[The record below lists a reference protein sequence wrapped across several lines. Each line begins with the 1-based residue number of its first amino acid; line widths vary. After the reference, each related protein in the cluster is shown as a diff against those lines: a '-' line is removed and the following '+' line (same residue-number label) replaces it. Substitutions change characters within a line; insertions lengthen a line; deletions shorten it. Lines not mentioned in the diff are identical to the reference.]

1 VDETQE
7 SRLAA
12 RRSRLMHALALRWE
26 PELGTWAYDDSDVGV
41 YGEPF
46 VLGADAMLTQLRALQ
61 LGPGLDPS
69 ELCFPHRNSPAHW
82 RCDALKKKTAGCGTR
97 RRSAIRCSVV
107 GYVGTSLTTSRPR
120 RQPCTS
126 RPNRWGDLP
135 ALWRMGGKRRS
146 TSEYKLRMSLEPS
159 NWYLDEL
166 RHAGPEHLDPTYVG
180 GYDEKSP
187 TDWREDLAALQA
199 LGIGPTSTVVDFG
212 AGTGAFARAVAPH
225 VGRVIAVDVSEA
237 MVALMRQQGIE
248 AINAGFL
255 SYEHS
260 GDPPDAVF
268 TRNALHHLPDFW
280 KATALE
286 RIARLLRPGGVLRLR
301 DIVYS
306 FEPAAADDAVSSW
319 LAAAPTDASQG
330 WTAPQLAEHL
340 RDEHSTFTWLLE
352 PMLEHVG
359 FEIRERWLSPNGIYA
374 AYTCT
379 TR

>member
-1 VDETQE
+1 VNTAFGLPDE
-7 SRLAA
+7 
-12 RRSRLMHALALRWE
+12 
-26 PELGTWAYDDSDVGV
+26 
-41 YGEPF
+41 
-46 VLGADAMLTQLRALQ
+46 
-61 LGPGLDPS
+61 
-69 ELCFPHRNSPAHW
+69 
-82 RCDALKKKTAGCGTR
+82 
-97 RRSAIRCSVV
+97 
-107 GYVGTSLTTSRPR
+107 
-120 RQPCTS
+120 
-126 RPNRWGDLP
+126 
-135 ALWRMGGKRRS
+135 S
-146 TSEYKLRMSLEPS
+146 T

-166 RHAGPEHLDPTYVG
+166 THAGPEHLDPRYVAA
-180 GYDEKSP
+180 YDWKSP
-187 TDWREDLAALQA
+187 TDWSDDLTALQEH
-199 LGIGPTSTVVDFG
+199 GIGPMSTVVDLG

-306 FEPAAADDAVSSW
+306 FEPAAADDAVSTW
-319 LAAAPTDASQG
+319 LAAAPTDPSQG